1 MAFTYPTAFRES
13 ACRRL
18 LTGERPEDRAAELE
32 VSAATLYRWMRQ
44 ALIDA
49 GRRPGI
55 KNYEP
60 DELARAR
67 RRIKDL
73 KDELELVKAASALFN
88 GQEVVRP
95 KGSARSSES

>member
-18 LTGERPEDRAAELE
+18 LADERPEDLAAGLD
-32 VSAATLYRWMRQ
+32 VSAATLYRWKKQ

-55 KNYEP
+55 KSYEP

-67 RRIKDL
+67 RRIKGT
-73 KDELELVKAASALFN
+73 SRMN
-88 GQEVVRP
+88 
-95 KGSARSSES
+95 SNW